1 MSLATAS
8 RSWVEWGMLDY
19 VIILLV
25 GLLGYEG
32 AGWWVILI
40 GAAALTFEMWFKL
53 YEMLWHRQ
61 AVQLGW
67 QDVLHFTAAF
77 STNITACSAS
87 YLVGYFGHTITG

>member
-1 MSLATAS
+1 
-8 RSWVEWGMLDY
+8 MLDY
-19 VIILLV
+19 LIILLM

-40 GAAALTFEMWFKL
+40 GAAALTFELWFKL
-53 YEMLWHRQ
+53 YEILKQRR

-77 STNITACSAS
+77 ATNITACSAS
-87 YLVGYFGHTITG
+87 YLVGHFGRTITG